1 MASNLQLTLKT
12 EYSAYTNIKHNIT
25 LLLLT
30 LLLKLQIPNMN
41 PNRTD

>member
-25 LLLLT
+25 LLIVNIIIEIT
-30 LLLKLQIPNMN
+30 N
-41 PNRTD
+41 P